1 MDKTQLINTFILVSL
16 SNIFVKLLLQN
27 NVIYFILLLS
37 LIIGCI
43 ILGIFSENKFNI
55 IKKINNFDIKKISK
69 TLNDSNNTSSNLEL
83 NQTLDDSNNT
93 NSDEEP
99 SQTLSDSNNTNP
111 NDTNKTSNYG
121 SYYNN

>member
-55 IKKINNFDIKKISK
+55 IKKVNNFDIKKISQ
-69 TLNDSNNTSSNLEL
+69 TLNDTSVTTSDTEL
-83 NQTLDDSNNT
+83 NT
-93 NSDEEP
+93 
-99 SQTLSDSNNTNP
+99 
-111 NDTNKTSNYG
+111 TSNCESDYD
-121 SYYNN
+121 N